1 VDPNTKIVQGF
12 APNLMPQTFKERLQD
27 QQISDLIEYI
37 KTLK

>member
-1 VDPNTKIVQGF
+1 LDPNARVVQGF
-12 APNLMPQTFKERLQD
+12 APNLMPQTFKDRLQD